1 MANQD
6 DIALMA
12 HLMRRAG
19 FGASRDELEARAAK
33 GYDATV
39 EELLNPETQ
48 PPVDPYM
55 LLRHQP
61 AALLPGGQPPMGNVN
76 YMYYLVNTKRPLE
89 EKMALFWHSVFA
101 TGNSKVDNYD
111 QLLEQIDLFRKRG
124 MGNYRDLL
132 LTIAKNPTMMFWL
145 DNNQNHGTAVN
156 ENWGR
161 ELLELFSLG
170 AGNYTEVDV
179 REASRA
185 FTGWTFET
193 KLPRLPYGRF
203 PWKFEYRPEDHDDG
217 EKTFLGHKGNLN
229 GEDIINIVVQQPA
242 CARFICRHLY
252 NFFVADEPQ
261 VPAWPIEAPRDPAAI
276 DAMCKAFINS
286 KCEIKP
292 VLRAMFKSDFFK
304 NARYQ
309 HLKSPA
315 EVVVGTLRLV
325 GGYEL
330 PKPGYGE
337 LSMQPSYMGA
347 GSAQPAVGR
356 GLAYR
361 QGVDQQRLVD
371 VAHQLRRLADRQS
384 RHAGRAGDHQPP
396 EGAGHQDAG
405 AIGGQLPRL
414 ARPGRGW
421 RRHQEG
427 ADRPGEV
434 VGRDPLGQR
443 RRSPERR
450 TACRRDA
457 AAHRGDTRIPVRLNS
472 RHATTTGGIDNVCNT
487 GNAEGPGAGRAA
499 AYRRQRLPQHRDPV
513 Q

>member
-1 MANQD
+1 MAKQD

-19 FGASRDELEARAAK
+19 FGATRDELEARVAK

-39 EELLNPETQ
+39 EELLHPEAQ
-48 PPVDPYM
+48 PPVDPYV

-61 AALLPGGQPPMGNVN
+61 ASLLPGGQPPMGNVN

-89 EKMALFWHSVFA
+89 EKMALFWHHVFA

-132 LTIAKNPTMMFWL
+132 VTIAKNPTMIFWL

-170 AGNYTEVDV
+170 AGNYTEKDV

-203 PWKFEYRPEDHDDG
+203 PWKFEYRAEDHDSG
-217 EKTFLGHKGNLN
+217 EKEFLGHKGNLN
-229 GEDIINIVVQQPA
+229 GEDIIDIIVQQPA
-242 CARFICRHLY
+242 CAKFICRHMY

-261 VPAWPIEAPRDPAAI
+261 VPAWPIEAPRDPQAI
-276 DAMCKAFINS
+276 EALTKVFRES
-286 KCEIKP
+286 KCEITP
-292 VLRAMFKSDFFK
+292 VLRTLFMSDFFK

-315 EVVVGTLRLV
+315 EVVVGTLRVV

-337 LSMQPSYMGA
+337 LSMQPAYMGQDLLNPPSVEGWHTGKEWINS
-347 GSAQPAVGR
+347 GSLMSRINFVASQIGNPDLPGVQAIINRLQSQGTKTPEQLVENCLDLLGPVQVGADTR
-356 GLAYR
+356 KELT
-361 QGVDQQRLVD
+361 DQAKQWGEIRWD
-371 VAHQLRRLADRQS
+371 NDADRQ
-384 RHAGRAGDHQPP
+384 
-396 EGAGHQDAG
+396 
-405 AIGGQLPRL
+405 
-414 ARPGRGW
+414 
-421 RRHQEG
+421 
-427 ADRPGEV
+427 
-434 VGRDPLGQR
+434 
-443 RRSPERR
+443 
-450 TACRRDA
+450 TAA
-457 AAHRGDTRIPVRLNS
+457 Q
-472 RHATTTGGIDNVCNT
+472 
-487 GNAEGPGAGRAA
+487 RAA
-499 AYRRQRLPQHRDPV
+499 EMLQLIAATREYQFG
-513 Q
+513 

>member
-1 MANQD
+1 MAQNN

-19 FGASRDELEARAAK
+19 FGASRDELEARVAK

-39 EELLNPETQ
+39 EELINYESQ
-48 PPVDPYM
+48 PPVDPYT

-76 YMYYLVNTKRPLE
+76 YMYYLVNTKRPLQ
-89 EKMALFWHSVFA
+89 EKMALFWHHVFA
-101 TGNSKVDNYD
+101 TGNAKVDNYD
-111 QLLEQIDLFRKRG
+111 QLLEQINMFREQG

-132 LTIAKNPTMMFWL
+132 LAIAKNPTMIFWL

-170 AGNYTEVDV
+170 AGNYTEKDV

-193 KLPRLPYGRF
+193 KIPRLPYGRF

-217 EKTFLGHKGNLN
+217 VKEFLGHKGNFN

-261 VPAWPIEAPRDPAAI
+261 VPAWNIEPPRDPEAVETLMAVFRKSNFE
-276 DAMCKAFINS
+276 M
-286 KCEIKP
+286 KP
-292 VLRAMFKSDFFK
+292 VLRTLFKSDFFK
-304 NARYQ
+304 KARNQ

-315 EVVVGTLRLV
+315 EVVAGTLRLV

-330 PKPGYGE
+330 PRPGYGE
-337 LSMQPSYMGA
+337 LSMQPAYMGQDLLNPPSVEGWHTGREWINS
-347 GSAQPAVGR
+347 GSLMARINFVASQIGDPSLPGVRAIIERIKAKGNL
-356 GLAYR
+356 GPEQL
-361 QGVDQQRLVD
+361 VDQCLDLLGPV
-371 VAHQLRRLADRQS
+371 
-384 RHAGRAGDHQPP
+384 
-396 EGAGHQDAG
+396 
-405 AIGGQLPRL
+405 
-414 ARPGRGW
+414 
-421 RRHQEG
+421 
-427 ADRPGEV
+427 EV
-434 VGRDPLGQR
+434 G
-443 RRSPERR
+443 
-450 TACRRDA
+450 
-457 AAHRGDTRIPVRLNS
+457 GDTKQELNDQAKKWGELRWDNDADEKS
-472 RHATTTGGIDNVCNT
+472 STQHIAELLQLIVATREYQF
-487 GNAEGPGAGRAA
+487 A
-499 AYRRQRLPQHRDPV
+499 
-513 Q
+513 